1 MSRDAKELPAGVIEA
16 CNVLPAYRTSLA
28 FGATEDE
35 LRQHLGWS
43 AEALETNGA
52 YVSGD
57 TTYAHLELMFHK
69 PRYAEFLL
77 AAVTAHQPGS
87 LGVVGFA
94 CKTAPTIREALH
106 CHRRFQHLTNR
117 TVVYET
123 LLSPPELILREH
135 REGVP
140 LVGGSPHAELV
151 LADDVLDSATV
162 GADAELAAFFRGLLG
177 PGAPSEPPSTLDR
190 VRSVIADSLLHGA
203 PSLPEVAR
211 SLAVSTRT
219 LQRRLA
225 AEQAS
230 FSDVLDDV
238 RRERAARY
246 LREPTL
252 SIAEVAY
259 LLGYTE
265 HASFYRAF
273 RRWYDQTPAE
283 FRASVA

>member
-1 MSRDAKELPAGVIEA
+1 MSVPCAIAL
-16 CNVLPAYRTSLA
+16 
-28 FGATEDE
+28 
-35 LRQHLGWS
+35 HLC
-43 AEALETNGA
+43 
-52 YVSGD
+52 
-57 TTYAHLELMFHK
+57 
-69 PRYAEFLL
+69 LL
-77 AAVTAHQPGS
+77 A
-87 LGVVGFA
+87 
-94 CKTAPTIREALH
+94 
-106 CHRRFQHLTNR
+106 
-117 TVVYET
+117 Y
-123 LLSPPELILREH
+123 
-135 REGVP
+135 REGVSRLGRDLMSDYALLVALRLLRHAAVHPPDVRSLRSRRRNHSAPEREAVEAFLGAP